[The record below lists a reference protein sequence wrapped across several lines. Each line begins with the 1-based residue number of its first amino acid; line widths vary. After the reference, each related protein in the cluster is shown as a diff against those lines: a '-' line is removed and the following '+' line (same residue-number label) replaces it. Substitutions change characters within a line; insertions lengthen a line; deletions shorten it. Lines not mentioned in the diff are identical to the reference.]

1 MKMHFLALLIL
12 ICSFSTVDASGCFK
26 LALISLGAA
35 SAISAAQSFIAAL
48 GFTAS
53 GITVGSWAAKL
64 ESIVSSLN
72 GGTVPS
78 GSFVITLQS
87 IGTAGFAFST
97 MVLLGVVGALISII
111 IGIKLG
117 IF

>member
-26 LALISLGAA
+26 LALISLGA
-35 SAISAAQSFIAAL
+35 
-48 GFTAS
+48 AS

>member
-1 MKMHFLALLIL
+1 MHFLTLLIL
-12 ICSFSTVDASGCFK
+12 ICSFSTVDASRYFK

-48 GFTAS
+48 GFSAS

-78 GSFVITLQS
+78 ESFVIALRS
-87 IGTAGFAFST
+87 IGTAGFAFSNHG
-97 MVLLGVVGALISII
+97 LVGSR
-111 IGIKLG
+111 GCPH
-117 IF
+117 FHHYWY